1 MKVIASL
8 GLLILVASVFLGN
21 PAFAESLD
29 NIRTSVS
36 NYDGNS
42 ATVKITWNHDDDLTT
57 NYKIGCV
64 SCNPNTEKFTT
75 GNSITLN
82 NVTPIPNSSN
92 AMLYVITYDSDNEI
106 ISAKQLIVNLNQ

>member
-8 GLLILVASVFLGN
+8 GLLILVASIFLGN

-29 NIRTSVS
+29 NIRISVS

-42 ATVKITWNHDDDLTT
+42 ATVKITWNHDDKAT

-64 SCNPNTEKFTT
+64 SCYPNTEKFTT
-75 GNSITLN
+75 GDSITFN
-82 NVTPIPNSSN
+82 NVTPFPNNSN
-92 AMLYVITYDSDNEI
+92 AMLYVITYDSENKI
-106 ISAKQLIVNLNQ
+106 TSAKQLIVDLSQ

>member
-29 NIRTSVS
+29 TIRTSVS
-36 NYDGNS
+36 NYDNNS
-42 ATVKITWNHDDDLTT
+42 ATVKITWNHDDKAT

-64 SCNPNTEKFTT
+64 SCNPNNAKFTT
-75 GNSITLN
+75 GDSITLN
-82 NVTPIPNSSN
+82 NVTQIPNGSD
-92 AMLYVITYDSDNEI
+92 AMLYVITYDSENKI
-106 ISAKQLIVNLNQ
+106 ISAKQLIVDLSQ

>member
-8 GLLILVASVFLGN
+8 GLLILLASVIFGN

-29 NIRTSVS
+29 NIQISVL

-42 ATVKITWNHDDDLTT
+42 ATVQITWNHDDKAT

-64 SCNPNTEKFTT
+64 SCKPNTAEFTT
-75 GNSITLN
+75 GDSITFN
-82 NVTPIPNSSN
+82 NVTPFPNSST
-92 AMLYVITYDSDNEI
+92 AMLYVITYDSENTI
-106 ISAKQLIVNLNQ
+106 ISAKQLIVDLSQ

>member
-29 NIRTSVS
+29 NIRISVS

-42 ATVKITWNHDDDLTT
+42 ATVKITWNHDDKAT

-64 SCNPNTEKFTT
+64 SCYPNTEKFTT
-75 GNSITLN
+75 GDSITFN
-82 NVTPIPNSSN
+82 NVTPFPNSSS
-92 AMLYVITYDSDNEI
+92 AMLYVITYDSENKI
-106 ISAKQLIVNLNQ
+106 TSAKQLIVDLSQ

>member
-29 NIRTSVS
+29 NIRISVS

-42 ATVKITWNHDDDLTT
+42 ATVKITWNHDDKVT

-64 SCNPNTEKFTT
+64 SCYPNTEKFTT
-75 GNSITLN
+75 GDSITFN
-82 NVTPIPNSSN
+82 NVTPFSNSSN
-92 AMLYVITYDSDNEI
+92 AMLYVITYDSENKI
-106 ISAKQLIVNLNQ
+106 TSAKQLIVDLNQ

>member
-1 MKVIASL
+1 LKVVVSL

-29 NIRTSVS
+29 NIRTSVW

-42 ATVKITWNHDDDLTT
+42 ATVKITWNHDGKAT

-75 GNSITLN
+75 GDSITFN
-82 NVTPIPNSSN
+82 NVTPFPNSSH
-92 AMLYVITYDSDNEI
+92 AMLYVINYDSENKI
-106 ISAKQLIVNLNQ
+106 ISAKQLIINLSQ

>member
-1 MKVIASL
+1 MKIIASL

-29 NIRTSVS
+29 NIRISVL

-42 ATVKITWNHDDDLTT
+42 ATVKITWNHDDKAT

-75 GNSITLN
+75 GDSITFN
-82 NVTPIPNSSN
+82 NVTPVPNSSN
-92 AMLYVITYDSDNEI
+92 AMLYVITYDSENKI
-106 ISAKQLIVNLNQ
+106 ISAKQLIVDLSQ

>member
-29 NIRTSVS
+29 NIRISVS

-42 ATVKITWNHDDDLTT
+42 ATVKITWNHDDKTT

-75 GNSITLN
+75 GDSITFN
-82 NVTPIPNSSN
+82 NVTPFPNSSS
-92 AMLYVITYDSDNEI
+92 AMLYVITYDSENKI
-106 ISAKQLIVNLNQ
+106 ISAKQLIVDLGQ

>member
-42 ATVKITWNHDDDLTT
+42 ATVKITWNHDDKAT

-64 SCNPNTEKFTT
+64 SCKPNTAEFTT
-75 GNSITLN
+75 GDSITFT
-82 NVTPIPNSSN
+82 NVTPFPNSST
-92 AMLYVITYDSDNEI
+92 AMLYVITYDSENEI
-106 ISAKQLIVNLNQ
+106 ITAKQLIVNLSQ

>member
-1 MKVIASL
+1 LKVIASL
-8 GLLILVASVFLGN
+8 GLLVLVASVILGN

-29 NIRTSVS
+29 NIRILVS

-42 ATVKITWNHDDDLTT
+42 ATVKITWNHDDKAT

-75 GNSITLN
+75 GDSITLN
-82 NVTPIPNSSN
+82 NVTPFPNSST
-92 AMLYVITYDSDNEI
+92 AMLYMITYDSENKI
-106 ISAKQLIVNLNQ
+106 ITAQQLIVDLSQ

>member
-8 GLLILVASVFLGN
+8 GVLILVASIFLGN

-29 NIRTSVS
+29 NIRISVS

-42 ATVKITWNHDDDLTT
+42 ATVKITWNHDDKAT

-75 GNSITLN
+75 GDSITFN
-82 NVTPIPNSSN
+82 NVTPFPNNSN
-92 AMLYVITYDSDNEI
+92 AMLYVITYDSENKI
-106 ISAKQLIVNLNQ
+106 TSAKQLIVDLSQ

>member
-29 NIRTSVS
+29 NIRISVS

-42 ATVKITWNHDDDLTT
+42 ATVKITWNHDDKVT

-64 SCNPNTEKFTT
+64 SCYPNTEKFTT
-75 GNSITLN
+75 GDSITFN
-82 NVTPIPNSSN
+82 NVTSFPNSSN
-92 AMLYVITYDSDNEI
+92 AMLYVITYDSENKI
-106 ISAKQLIVNLNQ
+106 TSAKQLIVDLSQ

>member
-1 MKVIASL
+1 MKVVVSL

-29 NIRTSVS
+29 NIRISVS

-42 ATVKITWNHDDDLTT
+42 ATVKITWNHDDKAT

-64 SCNPNTEKFTT
+64 SCNPNTVKFTT
-75 GNSITLN
+75 GDSITFN
-82 NVTPIPNSSN
+82 NVTPFPNGSF
-92 AMLYVITYDSDNEI
+92 AMLYVITYDSQNEM

>member
-1 MKVIASL
+1 MKVVVSL

-29 NIRTSVS
+29 NIRTSVW

-42 ATVKITWNHDDDLTT
+42 ATVKITWNHDGKAT

-75 GNSITLN
+75 GDIITFN
-82 NVTPIPNSSN
+82 NVTPFPKNTLATKINKPNSKN
-92 AMLYVITYDSDNEI
+92 FN
-106 ISAKQLIVNLNQ
+106 LIETL

>member
-29 NIRTSVS
+29 NIRISVS

-42 ATVKITWNHDDDLTT
+42 ATLKITWNHDDKAT

-75 GNSITLN
+75 GDSITFN
-82 NVTPIPNSSN
+82 NVTPFPNSSS
-92 AMLYVITYDSDNEI
+92 AMLYVITYDSENKI
-106 ISAKQLIVNLNQ
+106 ISAKQLIVDLSQ

>member
-29 NIRTSVS
+29 NIRISVS

-42 ATVKITWNHDDDLTT
+42 ATVKITWNHDDKAT

-64 SCNPNTEKFTT
+64 SCYPNTEKFTT
-75 GNSITLN
+75 GDSITFN
-82 NVTPIPNSSN
+82 NVTPFPNGSF
-92 AMLYVITYDSDNEI
+92 AMLYVIAYDSQNEM